1 MKKLFIITVFLLL
14 LPVAAKAERL
24 MVLPGVSIDNNLK
37 LSYGLLAGA
46 YFNEH
51 HGLFVRAKHSF
62 TGSSVDG
69 CYDPDG
75 GGHEPWFTG
84 KDRTIRW
91 AATMGYSYKIN
102 RHLAVLAG
110 AGYGKRSLRWERYG
124 GGWTEIS
131 PSSTK
136 GIEAEAGLTVFFGI
150 IAINAGIQTN
160 SFKYSELSIGIGISF
175 YL

>member
-1 MKKLFIITVFLLL
+1 MKKLVFIAIALML
-14 LPVAAKAERL
+14 LPLAGRAEGFSI
-24 MVLPGVSIDNNLK
+24 LPGLSVDNNMK

-69 CYDPDG
+69 RYDPDG

-91 AATMGYSYKIN
+91 AATLGYSYKIN

-110 AGYGKRSLRWERYG
+110 AGYGKRSLRWEKLG
-124 GGWTEIS
+124 GGWMEIT

-136 GIEAEAGLTVFFGI
+136 GIEAEAGLTAFFGI
-150 IAINAGIQTN
+150 FAINAGIQTN
-160 SFKYSELSIGIGISF
+160 SFKYSELNIGIGISF
-175 YL
+175 